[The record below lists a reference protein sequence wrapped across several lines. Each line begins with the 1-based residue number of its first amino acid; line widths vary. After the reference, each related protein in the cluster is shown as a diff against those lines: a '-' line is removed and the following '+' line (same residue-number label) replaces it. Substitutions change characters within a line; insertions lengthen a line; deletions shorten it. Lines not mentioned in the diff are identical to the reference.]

1 MSHGMMKYAIHTPT
15 HTHTHTL
22 DIVTVMTK
30 PEVSREIICLL
41 FILQVLMF
49 VKELAD
55 LLPDYEMACEHEHSN
70 CVLLSHRKVR
80 DPDEPL
86 PLYGHAL

>member
-1 MSHGMMKYAIHTPT
+1 
-15 HTHTHTL
+15 
-22 DIVTVMTK
+22 
-30 PEVSREIICLL
+30 
-41 FILQVLMF
+41 MF